1 VGGLTMFKVYA
12 IFDNFKSCYDCPDQ
26 IHSIYAS
33 HALARQALESKFSK
47 SDIKSGYAY
56 IDELEVI
63 TEGATQ

>member
-1 VGGLTMFKVYA
+1 MFKVYA
-12 IFDNFKSCYDCPDQ
+12 IFDNYKSCYDCPDQ

-33 HALARQALESKFSK
+33 NALARQALESKFSK

-63 TEGATQ
+63 TEGTTNE